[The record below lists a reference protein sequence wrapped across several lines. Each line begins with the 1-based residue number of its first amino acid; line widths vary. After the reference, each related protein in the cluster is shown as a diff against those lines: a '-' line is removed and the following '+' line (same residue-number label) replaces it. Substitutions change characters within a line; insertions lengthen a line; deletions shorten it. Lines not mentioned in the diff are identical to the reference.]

1 MAIFGLGTKKKDT
14 RPVDVGLAALLGK
27 SEGEIVEFWK
37 ARLTQIGQI
46 PSEPARVGALTPQLR
61 ELTRVDDLEERR
73 RLTRARV
80 LAFAQLSPDQQQL
93 LAVARAKAFGVDPA
107 VMDSDQKLVDE
118 ILPTVDENVRRVYP
132 RRP

>member
-1 MAIFGLGTKKKDT
+1 MGIFGLGGKKDT

-27 SEGEIVEFWK
+27 AEGEIIDFWK
-37 ARLTQIGQI
+37 GRLTQIAQI

-61 ELTRVDDLEERR
+61 ELSRVEDGAERR
-73 RLTRARV
+73 RLTRARM

-93 LAVARAKAFGVDPA
+93 LAVARAKAFSVDPG
-107 VMDSDQKLVDE
+107 VMESDQKRVDE

-132 RRP
+132 RRT